1 MKLTQEQKDINK
13 QLRKEKKQQDK
24 RLKIIETI
32 KTQSPIKSLK
42 INIEWSKAGNPT
54 CTAWAVY
61 ENDKS
66 SQVFTSRAGGYGYCK
81 ESTVIA
87 EIFNNTLAYKL
98 YEIDETIS
106 KPYGINEYDG
116 KKYFAGAVGT
126 SCYYGIGEYLGGT
139 FTKVASGKTFD
150 AFTFNF

>member
-1 MKLTQEQKDINK
+1 MKLTQEQKESNK
-13 QLRKEKKQQDK
+13 LERQEKRLIEK
-24 RLKIIETI
+24 RLKAIELQ
-32 KTQSPIKSLK
+32 KNQSPIKSLK

-54 CTAWAVY
+54 CTAWAFY

-87 EIFNNTLAYKL
+87 EIFNYTLAYKL
-98 YEIDETIS
+98 YQIDQAIS